1 MAARARSVRDRV
13 AKLGHHRLALGGAAG
28 DPVLDALRARHA
40 LRRTGA
46 PADPVQPAT
55 RVDHQ
60 RCTSERVGHPSP
72 EFLPRRRV
80 SERRSP
86 QQSLQWPGIVEAQ
99 TQTELA
105 VRSKQIEALRAFL
118 ASGEGGDALGEE
130 HCIGAGRSHI
140 YAATIYYP
148 PTIKELIATGRILLI
163 RDPQIKEA
171 ILSFDQ
177 AHEDLSQLRTD
188 IQIDRRVL
196 ARHYPELIDS
206 GMSTDWSGAVC
217 DFEGMRADQAFRNEF
232 TDNMRRY
239 RAYAAEVGQRQVETL
254 EALAAAL
261 SRGTPDYAQH
271 TSAKAAPAPS
281 TNEEKAAP

>member
-1 MAARARSVRDRV
+1 MILRRLAEHLREQNWTAITIEFVLLVVGVFLGIQVANWNEDRQDRHSEQEYLDRLRRELIEILPQARA
-13 AKLGHHRLALGGAAG
+13 
-28 DPVLDALRARHA
+28 
-40 LRRTGA
+40 
-46 PADPVQPAT
+46 
-55 RVDHQ
+55 
-60 RCTSERVGHPSP
+60 
-72 EFLPRRRV
+72 
-80 SERRSP
+80 
-86 QQSLQWPGIVEAQ
+86 